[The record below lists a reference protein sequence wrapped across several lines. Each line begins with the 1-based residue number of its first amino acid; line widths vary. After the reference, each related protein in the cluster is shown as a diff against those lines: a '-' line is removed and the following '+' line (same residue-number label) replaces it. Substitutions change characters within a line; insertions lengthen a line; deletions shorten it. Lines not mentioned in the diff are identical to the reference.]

1 MQVILQVVLNVPEGS
16 GKELTGDQYE
26 EIVGDLLEDQVER
39 GLISGVCEVTTTFE
53 DCV

>member
-16 GKELTGDQYE
+16 GKELSGEQYE
-26 EIVGDLLEDQVER
+26 EIIGDLLEDQVNR
-39 GLISGVCEVTTTFE
+39 GKISGVCEVTTTFE